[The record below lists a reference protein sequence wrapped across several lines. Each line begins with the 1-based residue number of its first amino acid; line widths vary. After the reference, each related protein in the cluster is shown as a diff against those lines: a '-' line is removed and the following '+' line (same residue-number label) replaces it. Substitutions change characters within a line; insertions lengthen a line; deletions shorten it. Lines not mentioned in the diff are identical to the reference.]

1 VDQTTIS
8 LQEQIMDKQN
18 VMFNLD
24 DTLVECNKYFK
35 IVINQFANLMV
46 QWFQDDHIT
55 AEQVKQKQLELDL
68 ASVAQYGIT
77 SEHFP
82 QSFVDTYAYFCAS
95 KGRSVDPSLMEQLE
109 QLGKSVYDYMAEP
122 LPDMYETLQQLKQDG
137 HDLFLHTA
145 GDEAIQKKKIAQ
157 LELSVYF
164 ENRIFVSRYKN
175 TEALGRIVAEMHFDP
190 RETWMIGNSLRTDIV
205 PGLEL
210 GVQVIYIPAPE
221 EWLYN
226 LTEIDLIP
234 TGAFLTLPSLKMVPN
249 AIREYVGQ
257 NSSYKIKGGSYT

>member
-1 VDQTTIS
+1 MDEYNNS

-18 VMFNLD
+18 LLFNLD

-35 IVINQFANLMV
+35 MVIDQFAKLMV
-46 QWFQDDHIT
+46 EWFHDHRIT
-55 AEQVKQKQLELDL
+55 VEQVKQKQLELDL
-68 ASVAQYGIT
+68 TSVAQYGIT
-77 SEHFP
+77 SKHFP

-95 KGRSVDPSLMEQLE
+95 TGRTMDRFLAQQLE
-109 QLGKSVYDYMAEP
+109 QLGRSVYDYAAEP
-122 LPDMYETLQQLKQDG
+122 LPNMHETLKQLKQDG
-137 HDLFLHTA
+137 HELYLHTA

-164 ENRIFVSRYKN
+164 ENRIFISRYKN
-175 TEALGRIVAEMHFDP
+175 TEALGRIVAEMHFEP
-190 RETWMIGNSLRTDIV
+190 SETWMIGNSLRTDIV

-221 EWLYN
+221 EWQYN
-226 LTEIDLIP
+226 LTEIKLVP
-234 TGAFLTLPSLKMVPN
+234 RGAFLTLPSLEMVPT